1 MALGKRKDAGN
12 FLPGLKYDARVG
24 KFYQRDRV
32 FTDGSWKTEQHEIT
46 HKFEAIFDLE
56 NVQRGWM
63 NFPEGAAPEI
73 VLVPAGEDPGDAPS
87 NQHKEGFRLLVKMS
101 QELGGEVRELLST
114 ARGLWNAIDAL
125 HDSYLAAAPD
135 HPGELPTVDL
145 ADVKEKST
153 AVGTTFVPVFRITG
167 WAPRPP
173 DLASDLV
180 TQQRASVTQ
189 TTNIKAALSPAELD
203 DEVPF

>member
-24 KFYQRDRV
+24 KFYLRDRV

-46 HKFEAIFDLE
+46 VKFEATFDLE
-56 NVQRGWM
+56 NIQRGWI
-63 NFPEGAAPEI
+63 NFPKGAAPEV
-73 VLVPAGEDPGDAPS
+73 VLVPAGEDPGEAPS
-87 NQHKEGFRLLVKMS
+87 DQHKEGFRVLVKMP

-135 HPGELPTVDL
+135 HPGELPKVEL
-145 ADVKEKST
+145 ADVKETAT
-153 AVGTTFVPVFRITG
+153 AVEPVFRITG
-167 WAPRPP
+167 WVPRPP
-173 DLASDLV
+173 ALASDLV
-180 TQQRASVTQ
+180 TQRRASVSQ
-189 TTNIKAALSPAELD
+189 ISKINAALSPAELD